1 MKGNICIVSETGCAV
16 SNDAVL
22 DAHRE
27 RIETPEGPK
36 MMPYSMFEVANP
48 FSSIKH
54 GERVKAAFQAEDGKN
69 VSYAGVVDRITESK
83 VSVRVLEQIN
93 EYKQIV
99 QEVLSWHKA

>member
-1 MKGNICIVSETGCAV
+1 MKGNICIVSETGWAV

-36 MMPYSMFEVANP
+36 MMPYSMFEAANP
-48 FSSIKH
+48 FSSIRH
-54 GERVKAAFQAEDGKN
+54 GERVKVAFQAEDGKN
-69 VSYAGVVDRITESK
+69 VSYAGVVDRITDSK
-83 VSVRVLEQIN
+83 VSIRVLEQIN